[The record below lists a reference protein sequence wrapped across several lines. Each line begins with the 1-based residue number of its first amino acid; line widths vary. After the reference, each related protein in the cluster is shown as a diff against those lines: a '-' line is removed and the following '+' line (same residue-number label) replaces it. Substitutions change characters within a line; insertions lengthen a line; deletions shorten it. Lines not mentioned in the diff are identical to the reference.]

1 MNLLKGETMHF
12 QPTNTELRDRLLHG
26 GGAEQI
32 GALGFRVP
40 VDAMNAFRL
49 WGSIIEV
56 TGPYRC
62 KTGDR
67 LFSELSEPQKAA
79 YRDAVIQH
87 YNAQR

>member
-1 MNLLKGETMHF
+1 MHF

-49 WGSIIEV
+49 WGSILEV
-56 TGPYRC
+56 TSSYRRE
-62 KTGDR
+62 TGDR
-67 LFSELSEPQKAA
+67 LFENLTEAEKAT
-79 YRDAVIQH
+79 YRAAVVEH

>member
-1 MNLLKGETMHF
+1 MHF

-32 GALGFRVP
+32 TGLGFRVP
-40 VDAMNAFRL
+40 VDATNAFRL

-67 LFSELSEPQKAA
+67 LFEELTEAQKSAI
-79 YRDAVIQH
+79 RDAVLVH
-87 YNAQR
+87 FNANR

>member
-1 MNLLKGETMHF
+1 MQF

-32 GALGFRVP
+32 AALGFRVP

-56 TGPYRC
+56 TAPYRRE
-62 KTGDR
+62 TGDR
-67 LFSELSEPQKAA
+67 LFSELSESEKAA
-79 YRDAVIQH
+79 YRDAVIEH
-87 YNAQR
+87 YNAHR